1 MRKMKLSIVE
11 DEPLSAQRLINC
23 INLWEKNVHIKVEQY
38 ICTSVR
44 GVLLDKLLASNIVFL
59 DIKLKD
65 TLNGID
71 LAKQLRTLHYSG
83 EIVFLTAY
91 HEYVLEGY
99 RVHAMD
105 YLLKPVMLTDVERCL
120 STVSD
125 KLKSEYYL
133 LQNQQ
138 VVMKMPYY
146 DILYFSSDKHYV
158 DIICTDQTYHQ
169 LAALKNI
176 IPTLPSQ
183 FLQCH
188 RTVVLNIQHIYCINK
203 NDITMSNGDVLPVSK
218 TYLQQIRHAFINA
231 ILP

>member
-188 RTVVLNIQHIYCINK
+188 RTVVLNIQHIHCINK

>member
-1 MRKMKLSIVE
+1 MKLSIVD
-11 DEPLSAQRLINC
+11 DEPRFVQRLINC
-23 INLWEKNVHIKVEQY
+23 INLWEKKVHIEVEYY

-44 GVLLDKLLASNIVFL
+44 EVLFDKLLTSNIVFL

-65 TLNGID
+65 TFSGID
-71 LAKQLRTLHYSG
+71 LAKQLRTLHYHG

-99 RVHAMD
+99 QVQAMD
-105 YLLKPVMLTDVERCL
+105 FLLKPVMLADVERCL
-120 STVSD
+120 SLVSN
-125 KLKSEYYL
+125 KLNGEYYL

-138 VVMKMPYY
+138 FVMKIPYY

-158 DIICTDQTYHQ
+158 DIICIDQTYHQ
-169 LAALKNI
+169 LVALKNV

-188 RTVVLNIQHIYCINK
+188 RTIIINIQHIHCINK
-203 NDITMSNGDVLPVSK
+203 NDITMSNGDVLPASK
-218 TYLQQIRHAFINA
+218 TYLQQIRHAFINTV
-231 ILP
+231 LP